1 MTTTSRPA
9 PASDQHQGQ
18 TQSNQGLAQKNG
30 QRQHQGAA
38 AFGQAAPT
46 ASAVLEQI
54 AAKLR
59 MGGAKL
65 PMTVTAEPSTPES
78 LMASGLSTA
87 LCLVEVE
94 LEALVAAAPRENAA
108 HSALFCLPPIQH
120 SSETAVA
127 VQAMPAQKAVTGD
140 AEVDAVLW
148 LREVISTGQ
157 ADLIEKAGLAAAKIK
172 TPLKELEQRY
182 TAHLART
189 KPGNFAA
196 VMASIGFADLDA
208 LAMTA
213 IEQDK
218 RRQEARARFGDTIF
232 DDTPA
237 EQFCERALAGLESVA
252 PWYELDAE
260 QVDARFDAALEQ
272 RPGTLMQCVC
282 ELTFWS
288 DLYWL
293 RRAVDR
299 DCLDSAAQVD
309 ARQDYVFRLLARIP
323 PRDADEAADVFRYLT
338 SNDGM
343 DRSHSGSIILNLI
356 GAPEP
361 YHAKKGDGDE

>member
-1 MTTTSRPA
+1 M
-9 PASDQHQGQ
+9 
-18 TQSNQGLAQKNG
+18 
-30 QRQHQGAA
+30 
-38 AFGQAAPT
+38 PT
-46 ASAVLEQI
+46 ACAALERI
-54 AAKLR
+54 SAKLR
-59 MGGAKL
+59 MGGAVAPLK
-65 PMTVTAEPSTPES
+65 VTSEPSTIDD
-78 LMASGLSTA
+78 AIIRGLSLA
-87 LCLVEVE
+87 LCLVDVE
-94 LEALVAAAPRENAA
+94 QGILVAAAPRENAA
-108 HSALFCLPPIQH
+108 HSALFWLPPIQA
-120 SSETAVA
+120 SDETAVA
-127 VQAMPAQKAVTGD
+127 VPTMPAQKVVTGD
-140 AEVDAVLW
+140 IEVDAVLW

-157 ADLIEKAGLAAAKIK
+157 ADLIEKAGLAAVKIK

-213 IEQDK
+213 IAQDK
-218 RRQEARARFGDTIF
+218 LRREAQARFGDAIF

-237 EQFCERALAGLESVA
+237 EQFCEQALAGLETVK
-252 PWYELDAE
+252 PWHELDAE
-260 QVDARFDAALEQ
+260 KVDARFDAMLEQ
-272 RPGTLMQCVC
+272 RPGTLMQCVL

-299 DCLDSAAQVD
+299 DCLDSTIPVN
-309 ARQDYVFRLLARIP
+309 ARQDYVFRLLSRIP
-323 PRDADEAADVFRYLT
+323 PRDADEAAEVYRYLT

-343 DRSHSGSIILNLI
+343 DRSHSGSIVLNLI

-361 YHAKKGDGDE
+361 YHAHKGGTDE

>member
-1 MTTTSRPA
+1 MSTQKKA
-9 PASDQHQGQ
+9 GFGQ
-18 TQSNQGLAQKNG
+18 T
-30 QRQHQGAA
+30 
-38 AFGQAAPT
+38 APT
-46 ASAVLEQI
+46 ARAVMERI
-54 AAKLR
+54 ATKLR
-59 MGGAKL
+59 NGGAKL

-94 LEALVAAAPRENAA
+94 LDALAAAAPRENDV
-108 HSALFCLPPIQH
+108 HRALFSLPPIQQ

-127 VQAMPAQKAVTGD
+127 VQAMPAQKVVTGD
-140 AEVDAVLW
+140 VEVDAALW

-157 ADLIEKAGLAAAKIK
+157 ADLIEKAGLASMKIK
-172 TPLKELEQRY
+172 TPLKDLEQRY
-182 TAHLART
+182 AAHLART
-189 KPGNFAA
+189 NPGNWVAG
-196 VMASIGFADLDA
+196 MASIGFADLDS
-208 LAMTA
+208 LAISA

-218 RRQEARARFGDTIF
+218 RRCEARARFGNTIF

-237 EQFCERALAGLESVA
+237 EQFCEQALAGLEAVA

-260 QVDARFDAALEQ
+260 QVDARFDALVEQ
-272 RPGTLMQCVC
+272 RPGTLMQCVL
-282 ELTFWS
+282 ELTFWN

-299 DCLDSAAQVD
+299 DCLDSTIPVN

-323 PRDADEAADVFRYLT
+323 PRDTDEAADVFRYLT

-343 DRSHSGSIILNLI
+343 DRSHSGPIILNLI

-361 YHAKKGDGDE
+361 YHAKQGDGDE